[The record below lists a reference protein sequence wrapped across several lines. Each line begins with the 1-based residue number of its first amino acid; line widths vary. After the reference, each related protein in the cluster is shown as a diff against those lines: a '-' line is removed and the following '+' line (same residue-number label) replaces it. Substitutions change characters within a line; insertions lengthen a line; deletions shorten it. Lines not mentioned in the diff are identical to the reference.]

1 MSLRRAIALLLL
13 GMQSACYTGPRQIQ
27 YSPRQYLSANNPKKL
42 WVTMND
48 GRRQV
53 VTAPQVIADTVFGR
67 DETGE
72 RDLTIPIADVRE
84 LQTRRLAVFRTALIP
99 TAILAAGLTVF
110 VTVKAVQGEAAISA
124 AECPDF
130 EGCDP

>member
-1 MSLRRAIALLLL
+1 
-13 GMQSACYTGPRQIQ
+13 
-27 YSPRQYLSANNPKKL
+27 
-42 WVTMND
+42 MND